1 MQTFFVFFKDLDIV
15 VCEAERSQPYGGY
28 QHQYHIYIM
37 QFTQQ
42 QTRNQD
48 GYNDDDTSHA
58 WYAYFVDTERVGLGV
73 TLCFRDLLL
82 FKQIDEFVS
91 PYT

>member
-48 GYNDDDTSHA
+48 GYDDDNTSHA
-58 WYAYFVDTERVGLGV
+58 RYAYFVDAERVGFSI
-73 TLCFRDLLL
+73 TLRFCDL
-82 FKQIDEFVS
+82 FPFE
-91 PYT
+91 